1 MKDILRFLTDVR
13 LNNNRE
19 WFHAHKSEYENA
31 SAKFNALAERFLK
44 SICEFDE
51 SVRHLTIKD
60 CIYRFYRD
68 IRFSK
73 DKSPY
78 KTHFGVYVCPG
89 GKKSWKA
96 GYYFH
101 IEPIWEDGTG
111 GSALYCGCFMPDK
124 EMLQLIRE
132 DIYNDGANYR
142 KFISKAK
149 GFSFKDNPSL
159 KKNPKGFPESEFDD
173 LIRLKSYILRQDLS
187 EETLLRKDLIEY
199 LKKECKKSFPLVKT
213 LNEAVSFSGN
223 Y

>member
-1 MKDILRFLTDVR
+1 MKDILSFLTEVR

-19 WFHAHKSEYENA
+19 WFHAHKSQFDA
-31 SAKFNALAERFLK
+31 VQKKFNIIAEDFLK
-44 SICEFDE
+44 GICEFDS
-51 SVRHLTIKD
+51 SVRHLTLKD
-60 CIYRFYRD
+60 CTYRFYRD

-101 IEPIWEDGTG
+101 IEPNWEDGTG
-111 GSALYCGCFMPDK
+111 GSGLYCGCFMPDR

-132 DIYNDGANYR
+132 DLYNDGKNYR
-142 KFISKAK
+142 KLISKAK
-149 GFSFKDNPSL
+149 GFSFDKNPSL

-173 LIRLKSYILRQDLS
+173 LIRLKSYILEQSIS
-187 EETLLRKDLIEY
+187 EETLFRKDLNDY
-199 LKKECKKSFPLVKT
+199 LKEESKKTFTFVKA
-213 LNEAVSFSGN
+213 LNEAISFSGN

>member
-1 MKDILRFLTDVR
+1 MEDILKFLTDVR

-19 WFHAHKSEYENA
+19 WFKSHRSEYENA
-31 SAKFNALAERFLK
+31 NAKFNIIAEKFLK
-44 SICEFDE
+44 DICEFDT
-51 SVRHLTIKD
+51 SVRHLSLKD
-60 CIYRFYRD
+60 CTYRFYRD

-101 IEPIWEDGTG
+101 IEPTWEDGTG

-132 DIYNDGANYR
+132 DLYNDGKNYR
-142 KFISKAK
+142 KLIAKAK
-149 GFSFKDNPSL
+149 GFRLDTNVSL

-173 LIRLKSYILRQDLS
+173 LIRLKSFILEQSCD
-187 EETLLRKDLIEY
+187 EETLFRQNLNEF
-199 LKKECKKSFPLVKT
+199 LKAECKKTFPFVKA